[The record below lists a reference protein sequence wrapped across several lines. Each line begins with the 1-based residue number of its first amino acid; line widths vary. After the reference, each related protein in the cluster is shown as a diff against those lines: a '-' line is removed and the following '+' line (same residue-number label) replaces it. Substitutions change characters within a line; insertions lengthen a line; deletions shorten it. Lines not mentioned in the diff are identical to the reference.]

1 MASPWLQRVEQRLGT
16 SVDALYRTLS
26 RNRFTRY
33 PWAVIQTYSRGQGAL
48 LAGSMAYYTFLSI
61 LPLLMIT
68 SSIVGTLSQG
78 NEGIRLALE
87 EAVQQVFPGIGA
99 EEVLNQLIESR
110 AAFGILGLITVSY
123 AGSGFVGALTACLN
137 TMWEVSTGRNP
148 LGQKLLNFMV
158 VLLLGIVLLGSV
170 GATLWVAYL
179 TEVALGSS
187 ATPVASRIELIASP
201 LSLFLVLLLL
211 YRALPARRLT
221 WRSQVFGAI
230 VGAVSIEILKR
241 GFALWAENSAGISVL
256 PRSLVSV
263 VLLLVWLGFFGQ
275 VILYGA
281 AVNVVRD
288 RKKRGVSLF
297 PSERAQR
304 ARPIPGAPPP
314 RATTPEDP

>member
-1 MASPWLQRVEQRLGT
+1 MAVPWLQRVERRLG
-16 SVDALYRTLS
+16 SAVHALYLSLS

-68 SSIVGTLSQG
+68 SSIVGTLSQES
-78 NEGIRLALE
+78 EGVRSALE
-87 EAVQQVFPGIGA
+87 DAVQQVFPGIGA
-99 EEVLNQLIESR
+99 EDVLNQLIESR

-123 AGSGFVGALTACLN
+123 AGSGFVGAMTACLN
-137 TMWEVSTGRNP
+137 TMWEVPSGRNP

-179 TEVALGSS
+179 TRVALGSS
-187 ATPVASRIELIASP
+187 ATPIATRIELIASP

-221 WRSQVFGAI
+221 LRSQTPGAI
-230 VGAVSIEILKR
+230 VGALSIEILKR
-241 GFALWAENSAGISVL
+241 GFALWAENSAGVAVL

-281 AVNVVRD
+281 AINVVRD
-288 RKKRGVSLF
+288 RKRRGVSLF
-297 PSERAQR
+297 PSERGV
-304 ARPIPGAPPP
+304 PGAAPPWAP
-314 RATTPEDP
+314 GGSPSREDR

>member
-1 MASPWLQRVEQRLGT
+1 MALPWLQRVEQRIASKVAT
-16 SVDALYRTLS
+16 LYEVLS

-68 SSIVGTLSQG
+68 GSIVGTLSQG
-78 NEGIRLALE
+78 SDSIRRTLE
-87 EAVQQVFPGIGA
+87 DAVQQVFPGIGA
-99 EEVLNQLIESR
+99 EDVLSQLIESR
-110 AAFGILGLITVSY
+110 GAFGILGLVTVGY

-137 TMWEVSTGRNP
+137 TMWEVPSGRNP
-148 LGQKLLNFMV
+148 FGQKLLNFTV

-170 GATLWVAYL
+170 GVTLWVAYL
-179 TEVALGSS
+179 TRVALGSS
-187 ATPVASRIELIASP
+187 ATPIATRIELIASP

-221 WRSQVFGAI
+221 LGSQMRGAI
-230 VGAVSIEILKR
+230 VGALSIELLKR
-241 GFALWAENSAGISVL
+241 AFAFWAENSAGISVL

-281 AVNVVRD
+281 AINVVRD
-288 RKKRGVSLF
+288 RKRRGGSLF
-297 PSERAQR
+297 PPDRVPTGPLSQV
-304 ARPIPGAPPP
+304 RP
-314 RATTPEDP
+314 TTPEDR

>member
-1 MASPWLQRVEQRLGT
+1 MASPWLERVEQRIAST
-16 SVDALYRTLS
+16 VAALYEVLS

-68 SSIVGTLSQG
+68 GSIVGTLLQE
-78 NEGIRLALE
+78 NESIRRTLE

-99 EEVLNQLIESR
+99 EDVLNQLIESR
-110 AAFGILGLITVSY
+110 AAFGILGLVTVSY
-123 AGSGFVGALTACLN
+123 AGSGFVGAMTACLN
-137 TMWEVSTGRNP
+137 TMWEVPSGRNP
-148 LGQKLLNFMV
+148 LGQKLLNFTV

-170 GATLWVAYL
+170 GVTLWVAYL
-179 TEVALGSS
+179 TRVALGSS
-187 ATPVASRIELIASP
+187 ATPIATRIELIASP

-221 WRSQVFGAI
+221 LRSQMR
-230 VGAVSIEILKR
+230 GAVIGALSIEILKR
-241 GFALWAENSAGISVL
+241 GFAFWAENSAGISVL

-288 RKKRGVSLF
+288 RKRRGVSLF
-297 PSERAQR
+297 PSERASPGR
-304 ARPIPGAPPP
+304 AVPWLAPEPP
-314 RATTPEDP
+314 ANREDQ

>member
-1 MASPWLQRVEQRLGT
+1 MAIPWLRRVEQRLA
-16 SVDALYRTLS
+16 SAVDGLYETLTH
-26 RNRFTRY
+26 NRFTRY
-33 PWAVIQTYSRGQGAL
+33 PWAVVQTYSRGQGSL

-78 NEGIRLALE
+78 NESIRTALE
-87 EAVQQVFPGIGA
+87 DAVRQVFPGIGA

-110 AAFGILGLITVSY
+110 AAFGILGLITVAY

-137 TMWEVSTGRNP
+137 TMWEVPSGRNP
-148 LGQKLLNFMV
+148 LGQKVLNFTV

-170 GATLWVAYL
+170 GVTLWVAYL
-179 TEVALGSS
+179 TRVTLGSS
-187 ATPVASRIELIASP
+187 ATPIATRIELIASP

-211 YRALPARRLT
+211 YRALPARRLSL
-221 WRSQVFGAI
+221 RSQVR
-230 VGAVSIEILKR
+230 GAVIGALSIEILKR
-241 GFALWAENSAGISVL
+241 GFAFWADNSAGISVL

-281 AVNVVRD
+281 AINVVRD
-288 RKKRGVSLF
+288 RKRRGVSLF
-297 PSERAQR
+297 PPDQM
-304 ARPIPGAPPP
+304 IPGAPAA
-314 RATTPEDP
+314 RAGSTTPEDP

>member
-1 MASPWLQRVEQRLGT
+1 MASPWLQRVEKRIAST
-16 SVDALYRTLS
+16 VATLYEVLS

-68 SSIVGTLSQG
+68 GSIVGTLLQE
-78 NEGIRLALE
+78 NEGIRRALE

-99 EEVLNQLIESR
+99 EDVLNQLIESR
-110 AAFGILGLITVSY
+110 AAFGILGLVTVSY
-123 AGSGFVGALTACLN
+123 AGSGFVGAMTACLN
-137 TMWEVSTGRNP
+137 TMWEVPSGRNP

-170 GATLWVAYL
+170 GVTLWVAYL
-179 TEVALGSS
+179 TRVALGSS
-187 ATPVASRIELIASP
+187 ATPIATRIELIASP

-221 WRSQVFGAI
+221 LRSQMR
-230 VGAVSIEILKR
+230 GAVIGALSIEILKR
-241 GFALWAENSAGISVL
+241 GFAFWAENSAGISVL

-288 RKKRGVSLF
+288 RKRLGVSLF
-297 PSERAQR
+297 PSERASPGR
-304 ARPIPGAPPP
+304 AVPWVAPGPPAN
-314 RATTPEDP
+314 REDR